1 MATTIETVTTTY
13 INFTN
18 QNRFEEARQALDLQG
33 TWEGTRYI
41 ETTPTSFSSKFVEVF
56 GEDFARALADE
67 GSEQFIL
74 AYTGE

>member
-13 INFTN
+13 INFTYK
-18 QNRFEEARQALDLQG
+18 NRFEDARRALDLQVS
-33 TWEGTRYI
+33 WEGTRYM

>member
-18 QNRFEEARQALDLQG
+18 QVSFSEARKALDLPINF
-33 TWEGTRYI
+33 EGTRYM
-41 ETTPTSFSSKFVEVF
+41 ETKPTSFMSKFVEVF
-56 GEDFARALADE
+56 GENFARALADE